1 MNQSYKKNLEF
12 IKNAGVE
19 YFLQD
24 SPRNW
29 FEKKEKDSKD
39 QSTAVDV
46 DKSQKIKENY
56 NLKIPD
62 RH

>member
-1 MNQSYKKNLEF
+1 MNQYYKKNLEF

-39 QSTAVDV
+39 QSNTVDG